1 MQATFLGYLDHA
13 TGNREPRFGFTV
25 GKAYNIAPCTADGS
39 TVWVLDDDGATR
51 SRPAT
56 DFQPVSWLRRAWA
69 RFPSLQR
76 VFA

>member
-1 MQATFLGYLDHA
+1 MQATFLGFLNWE
-13 TGNREPRFGFTV
+13 TGEREPRYGFTV
-25 GKAYNIAPCTADGS
+25 GKAYNVEPHMGDSG
-39 TVWVLDDDGATR
+39 TVFVRDDHGAAR

-69 RFPSLQR
+69 RFPSLQK